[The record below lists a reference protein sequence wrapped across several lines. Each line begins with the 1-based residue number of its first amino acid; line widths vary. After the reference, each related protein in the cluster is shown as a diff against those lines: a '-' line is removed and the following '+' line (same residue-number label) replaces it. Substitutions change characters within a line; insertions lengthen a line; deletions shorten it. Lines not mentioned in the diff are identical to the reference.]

1 LSAMG
6 IETLHTAAHAAGFAM
21 AADEVAEDKKA
32 EAMVETESWR
42 ADEAGLLAR
51 DKPDV
56 KAVSSTA
63 DWLKGL
69 LGMSGRRAPA

>member
-1 LSAMG
+1 MG
-6 IETLHTAAHAAGFAM
+6 IETLHNAAHAAGFAM
-21 AADEVAEDKKA
+21 AADDVAEDKKA

-42 ADEAGLLAR
+42 SGEAVLLAP
-51 DKPDV
+51 DTPDV
-56 KAVSSTA
+56 KAVPSTA